1 MSEKFV
7 IGLTGNIAAGK
18 SVVKKMLENLGAH
31 TIDADQVAHSA
42 MGLKAPAYKDVLAE
56 FGSKILNSDDEVDRQ
71 RLGRIVFDE
80 PEKLEKLEAILHP
93 WVRRAVK
100 YLISRTS
107 KQVVVI
113 EAIKLLESPLKDECN
128 SIWVVTSDEDVQI
141 KRLEINRGM
150 SEEEARARLANQSS
164 QDEKVRQAD
173 VIIENEATLVDTW
186 KQVLA
191 AWIVTVVNRRIEVK
205 EHPIESV
212 EAKRKKLNVV
222 YAKPKHA
229 GYIAGFLN
237 EGKPEDEKLED
248 LDVLEKFG
256 DRAYYLLMEEEEIA
270 GLVGWQVEN
279 LIGQVDEIVFSKK
292 ELVNRG
298 LRLILDQLENS
309 SQILNTEAI
318 FVKVQDQ
325 FSNKTLWQELGY
337 EIIDLDEIKVN
348 IWKKTARKLV
358 EEDHIL
364 MFKEMRSD
372 RVLLPL

>member
-42 MGLKAPAYKDVLAE
+42 MAIKAPAYKDVLAE
-56 FGSKILNSDDEVDRQ
+56 FGSKILNSDEEIDRQ
-71 RLGRIVFDE
+71 RLSRIVFDD
-80 PEKLEKLEAILHP
+80 PVKLEKLEAILHP
-93 WVRRAVK
+93 WVQRAVK

-150 SEEEARARLANQSS
+150 SEEEARSRLANQSS
-164 QDEKVRQAD
+164 QGEKVRQAD
-173 VIIENEATLVDTW
+173 VIIENETTLVDTW

-229 GYIAGFLN
+229 GYIASFMN
-237 EGKPEDEKLED
+237 EGKPEEEKLED

-279 LIGQVDEIVFSKK
+279 LIGQVDEIIFSKK
-292 ELVNRG
+292 DLVNRG

-318 FVKVQDQ
+318 FIKVQDQ
-325 FSNKTLWQELGY
+325 FSNKTLWKELGY